1 MKKFLLLVLLISPSI
16 IFSQSPINKLTG
28 TLKNQIKNDND
39 SGQYLI
45 WVTFIDKGNKLQKLL
60 KSPENVVS
68 EKSLERRSKV
78 LPKSE
83 LIDYS
88 DLPVFQNYI
97 NQLESLGFK
106 IKQKSKWFNSISGY
120 ANLGLVN
127 KISELRFVKQIDN
140 VKTYKKNY
148 NDIEKATKEINQNLN
163 KQNKLNSI
171 DSVDY
176 GAAYQQLNQINVI
189 AAQELGYTGQ
199 GVTICMMD
207 AGVDRLTH
215 EAFKS
220 INIIAMHDFVNNDS
234 NIGDEGDMGQGYHG
248 TFTLSAIGGYYPGHF
263 IGPAYSANYILAKTE
278 NTDSETPIEEDN
290 WVAALEWADSIGV
303 DVTSTSLGYNDFDPQ
318 GNGGP
323 DLTWQD
329 MNGNTAIITIAADLA
344 VKKGILVFNSA
355 GNEGFNADHNTIIAP
370 ADGDSVI
377 AVGAVDSKGIRA
389 SFSSVGN
396 TADGRTKPDIMAMGV
411 GVACAWN
418 KDDNS
423 TAFVD
428 GTSLSC
434 PLAAGAGAII
444 LSANPNLTP
453 MQIREALRMTAS
465 NNSSPNREMGWGIID
480 VIKAMN
486 YLQIA
491 TGNVN
496 KKNIPESFK
505 LYQNYP
511 NPFNPNTKIKFNIE
525 KESNV
530 ELSLFNVL
538 GERVGILVN
547 QTFSEGEHEYILKGD
562 GLSSGIYFVRLQ
574 SGENVSE
581 IKIDLLK

>member
-1 MKKFLLLVLLISPSI
+1 M
-16 IFSQSPINKLTG
+16 
-28 TLKNQIKNDND
+28 
-39 SGQYLI
+39 Y
-45 WVTFIDKGNKLQKLL
+45 
-60 KSPENVVS
+60 
-68 EKSLERRSKV
+68 
-78 LPKSE
+78 
-83 LIDYS
+83 
-88 DLPVFQNYI
+88 
-97 NQLESLGFK
+97 
-106 IKQKSKWFNSISGY
+106 
-120 ANLGLVN
+120 
-127 KISELRFVKQIDN
+127 
-140 VKTYKKNY
+140 
-148 NDIEKATKEINQNLN
+148 
-163 KQNKLNSI
+163 
-171 DSVDY
+171 
-176 GAAYQQLNQINVI
+176 
-189 AAQELGYTGQ
+189 
-199 GVTICMMD
+199 
-207 AGVDRLTH
+207 
-215 EAFKS
+215 
-220 INIIAMHDFVNNDS
+220 DFVNNDS

-318 GNGGP
+318 GDGGP

-465 NNSSPNREMGWGIID
+465 NNSSPDREMGWGIID

-491 TGNVN
+491 TGNL
-496 KKNIPESFK
+496 KR
-505 LYQNYP
+505 
-511 NPFNPNTKIKFNIE
+511 KIFLKH
-525 KESNV
+525 
-530 ELSLFNVL
+530 LS
-538 GERVGILVN
+538 
-547 QTFSEGEHEYILKGD
+547 Y
-562 GLSSGIYFVRLQ
+562 
-574 SGENVSE
+574 
-581 IKIDLLK
+581 IKIIQTHLIRIRQ